1 MLFRSPAWNRKHL
14 PKPPADQM
22 ETAQGRYTDGPT
34 LLRELLQMAGI
45 DRRTTEGKA
54 QALDILQER
63 SASFVP
69 RRVADAIA
77 KEHDLSVEELIRYVW
92 YTVDA
97 TATSE
102 TSYSVPGSRAYKYS
116 INWVEPNRIISPG
129 IDVTGDGK
137 GDFTAIGADG
147 SIKFVSADKYVGKNG
162 RLRNRVPGAVPALAG
177 ATLVDR
183 EIARTERDG
192 SLAVLKIGRA
202 HV

>member
-1 MLFRSPAWNRKHL
+1 MLFRSANPGFYGSWNGGGGSVTGCL
-14 PKPPADQM
+14 APPRAGQTGIPLRHATQPGHWRGVSVFVMNAD
-22 ETAQGRYTDGPT
+22 
-34 LLRELLQMAGI
+34 
-45 DRRTTEGKA
+45 
-54 QALDILQER
+54 
-63 SASFVP
+63 SC
-69 RRVADAIA
+69 A

-102 TSYSVPGSRAYKYS
+102 TSYSVPGSRAYKYR